1 MSNVM
6 SSNIINILS
15 SNKVYKTLLIIGN
28 GFDLDL
34 NLNTSYAKFLN
45 SPFFKDNA
53 KDYFSNY
60 DLESYY
66 KEINI
71 FSYLKYKKEI
81 NGWIDVENELANLAS
96 RKVRG
101 ILGDGEIL
109 AVVSE
114 KEKQTFQQLRIALC
128 DYLKS
133 ISYNEV
139 KTDSY
144 GLQIL
149 RLLNNSDSNSEI
161 ISFNYTDINKLA
173 LIWGDRNIVIPVT
186 YMHGN
191 LESRQTA
198 EDDTSIILG
207 FQDEIE
213 IDDSYCFMIKSH
225 SPYYTSH
232 NIKSKLDQADEVI
245 FFGHSLG
252 ATDYPYFKDFFR
264 KQCAIKSD
272 DKKIKVRISTK
283 DEESR
288 QNILIQLRNMNEKHT
303 QMLYEYCD
311 FAIYRTETNQDHE
324 KIETYLSELKKRIYP
339 DFPSIG

>member
-1 MSNVM
+1 M
-6 SSNIINILS
+6 SSNVINVSLS
-15 SNKVYKTLLIIGN
+15 GKSYKTLLIIGN

-34 NLNTSYAKFLN
+34 NLNTSYANFLN
-45 SPFFKDNA
+45 SSFFKNNET
-53 KDYFSNY
+53 KTFSKY
-60 DLESYY
+60 ALELSNSD
-66 KEINI
+66 INI
-71 FSYLKYKKEI
+71 FSYLRFKTEI

-96 RKVRG
+96 RKVRENFG
-101 ILGDGEIL
+101 RDEVL

-161 ISFNYTDINKLA
+161 ITFNYTDINKLA
-173 LIWGDRNIVIPVT
+173 PIWGDRNIVIPVT
-186 YMHGN
+186 YMHGS
-191 LESRQTA
+191 LESRKTKN
-198 EDDTSIILG
+198 DDTSIILG
-207 FQDEIE
+207 FQDNID

-225 SPYYTSH
+225 SPYYRSH
-232 NIKSKLDQADEVI
+232 NLKSKLNQADEVI

-252 ATDYPYFKDFFR
+252 STDYPYFEDFFR
-264 KQCAIKSD
+264 KQCAVKPD
-272 DKKIKVRISTK
+272 NEKIKVRIFTK

-311 FAIYRTETNQDHE
+311 FAIYRTDAHQDDE
-324 KIETYLSELKKRIYP
+324 KIETYLSELRRRIYP
-339 DFPSIG
+339 EFPSIG